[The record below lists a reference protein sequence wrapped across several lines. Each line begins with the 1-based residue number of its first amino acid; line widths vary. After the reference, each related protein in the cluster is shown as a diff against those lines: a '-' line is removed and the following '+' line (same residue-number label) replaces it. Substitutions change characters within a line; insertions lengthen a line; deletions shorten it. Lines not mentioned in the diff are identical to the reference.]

1 MHCHA
6 KATASKISKNPI
18 SHKTPSQ
25 QIELIYWPRSHIT
38 GVEKFYKKVFILN
51 FPPFFPARS
60 ALLKSK
66 QTVKKLRN
74 RKIPHFSQDSAAKEA
89 HENASIT
96 EAEKVKNPAEPE
108 DHQQEEVSVTII
120 PPEVPATQN
129 PTTSETRAANE
140 GNVTVKPIKS
150 QAKVQVNHSN
160 MRLISIHFKHM
171 WTLE

>member
-1 MHCHA
+1 MQ
-6 KATASKISKNPI
+6 KN
-18 SHKTPSQ
+18 
-25 QIELIYWPRSHIT
+25 
-38 GVEKFYKKVFILN
+38 EKVYCL
-51 FPPFFPARS
+51 S
-60 ALLKSK
+60 
-66 QTVKKLRN
+66 
-74 RKIPHFSQDSAAKEA
+74 HFSQDSAKDA

-96 EAEKVKNPAEPE
+96 EVVASVKNPAEPE
-108 DHQQEEVSVTII
+108 DQHEVSVTII

>member
-1 MHCHA
+1 M
-6 KATASKISKNPI
+6 
-18 SHKTPSQ
+18 
-25 QIELIYWPRSHIT
+25 
-38 GVEKFYKKVFILN
+38 KK
-51 FPPFFPARS
+51 
-60 ALLKSK
+60 
-66 QTVKKLRN
+66 
-74 RKIPHFSQDSAAKEA
+74 
-89 HENASIT
+89 
-96 EAEKVKNPAEPE
+96 PAEPE